1 MTETRD
7 DKALLAVDDLRT
19 VFRVGRR
26 TSDEATVQAV
36 RGVSFEIGRGETVGV
51 VGESGSGK
59 SVTAMSLLRL
69 LPDVAVVEARNL
81 TLDGRSIAGLVGQ
94 QLRDL
99 RGKRIAMVFQDPMTS
114 LNPLMP
120 IGKQVEEMIA
130 AHEKGLS
137 RAERKRRVI
146 ELLEQ
151 VRIPE
156 PERRYRSFPHEFSG
170 GMRQRVM
177 IAMAMALRPE
187 ILIAD
192 EPTTALDVTIQDQ
205 ILRLMRSLQAES
217 GTSILLIT
225 HDLAVVSGMCT
236 RIIVMY
242 GGLIME
248 EAPVADIFDHPML
261 PYTMGLM
268 ASLPSLRT
276 GAQRLESIPGS
287 PPDMTN
293 PGDGCPFA
301 PRCAYARVRCET
313 RRPGFYAAGPGRRS
327 ACWLLDADAPGT
339 DNPFGPADGPVRKGV
354 TPL

>member
-1 MTETRD
+1 MTDTRD
-7 DKALLAVDDLRT
+7 DKTLLTVDDLRT
-19 VFRVGRR
+19 SFHVGRR
-26 TSDEATVQAV
+26 TIDEATVQAV
-36 RGVSFEIGRGETVGV
+36 RGVSFDIGRGETVGV

-205 ILRLMRSLQAES
+205 ILRLMRGLQAES

-248 EAPVADIFDHPML
+248 EAPVAAIFDRPMH
-261 PYTMGLM
+261 PYTMGLL

-313 RRPGFYAAGPGRRS
+313 TRPGFYAAGPGRRS

-339 DNPFGPADGPVRKGV
+339 DNPFGDARGSARKGV
-354 TPL
+354 TQL